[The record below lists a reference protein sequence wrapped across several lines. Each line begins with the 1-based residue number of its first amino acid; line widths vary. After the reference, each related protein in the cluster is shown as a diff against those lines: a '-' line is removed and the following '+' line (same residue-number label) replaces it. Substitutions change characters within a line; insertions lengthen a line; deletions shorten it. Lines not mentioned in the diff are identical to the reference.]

1 MPKIILTQIPQIAL
15 VCLSLVFEFKQTFIE
30 SLKRLRLPLNA
41 NGKEY
46 ENMLILIKMHQVTRK
61 YLGNQ

>member
-15 VCLSLVFEFKQTFIE
+15 VCLRLVFEFKQTFIE
-30 SLKRLRLPLNA
+30 TLKRLGLPLNA

-46 ENMLILIKMHQVTRK
+46 ENMLILIKLHQVTRK